1 MRHQEIVYNLT
12 GQSFY
17 YDPPEGRP
25 SGTPTVQVFDA
36 GSDDDAPAEAATT
49 GACAID
55 AVSTTISASVG
66 EGETALTLTSG
77 TGVAKGRRYL
87 LADTDGQRE
96 LVEVATVN
104 GTAVTVR
111 HPLVNAY
118 ASGATFQGIRIT
130 IGVDSTWMA
139 DPANLS
145 DALGVTAPSTV
156 TAGAAGYRLRWAYT
170 VDSVATIG
178 VSYADLVRYQAKNL
192 VSPLDVDRTFPG
204 WIDRLPPDYRD
215 DQGAAIIDE
224 AFHAVRMDA
233 LADAHVLRKLRD
245 TQVLAELIRYR
256 ANLILVQSNV
266 MHGSTDPRALE
277 AAAKL
282 YDQRYETLIREPK
295 IPADND
301 GGGASGPAQRLPA
314 WVR

>member
-36 GSDDDAPAEAATT
+36 GSDDDAAAESATT

-55 AVSTTISASVG
+55 AVSTTLSAAAGVG
-66 EGETALTLTSG
+66 EVALTITSG
-77 TGVAKGRRYL
+77 TGVTKGRRYQL
-87 LADTDGQRE
+87 TDADGQRE

-118 ASGATFQGIRIT
+118 ASGATFQGTRIT
-130 IGVDSTWMA
+130 IGVYSSWVA
-139 DPANLS
+139 DQANLS
-145 DALGVTAPSTV
+145 DALGVTSPSTV

-170 VDSVATIG
+170 VDSTATIG
-178 VSYADLVRYQAKNL
+178 VGYADLVRYQAKNL
-192 VSPLDVDRTFPG
+192 VSPLDVDRAFPG
-204 WIDRLPPDYRD
+204 WIDRLPPDYRE

-233 LADAHVLRKLRD
+233 LADAHVLRRLRD
-245 TQVLAELIRYR
+245 TQVLAEMVRYR
-256 ANLILVQSNV
+256 ANLILVQANV
-266 MHGSTDPRALE
+266 MQGGTDPRALE
-277 AAAKL
+277 AARQA

-301 GGGASGPAQRLPA
+301 GGGASGQAQRLPA